1 MITYLNMKVPFR
13 TTSTHTSSR
22 NQNGQIPMISL
33 NKNKSLKFNTKQV
46 QSKNTMQRHFGQPA
60 SWTANCDEDE
70 WKARILE
77 MPRIANESNQYCSL
91 TTFQPIY
98 NAQKVEFIW
107 IETENAYQKN
117 ESEASALPNRKLK
130 PDCKYRVSFKS
141 HNKPSTTLLVNKN
154 YRKIDNV
161 SRKIQ
166 RCRPMY
172 DLRNIGESSTVLCLR
187 TKRMNQ
193 SFKVRCNPPLDDEV
207 LRNQKTFLS
216 NSHSFRI

>member
-98 NAQKVEFIW
+98 HAQKVEFIW
-107 IETENAYQKN
+107 IEAENSYQKN
-117 ESEASALPNRKLK
+117 ESEASALPTRKLK

-141 HNKPSTTLLVNKN
+141 HNNADTTLLVNN
-154 YRKIDNV
+154 YYRKIDYNT
-161 SRKIQ
+161 KQMQ
-166 RCRPMY
+166 RCSPMY

-187 TKRMNQ
+187 TNRFNQ
-193 SFKVRCNPPLDDEV
+193 SFKVNCNTLVEDEEF
-207 LRNQKTFLS
+207 RNRRHFLS